1 MYVPDPLWLSL
12 GERRSVFDNETFGVL
27 YLLHMS
33 SLSSVGGYDID
44 PGVFY
49 TFLQQI

>member
-1 MYVPDPLWLSL
+1 MLQNSAARGW
-12 GERRSVFDNETFGVL
+12 EEI
-27 YLLHMS
+27 
-33 SLSSVGGYDID
+33 VGGYDID